1 MYVILCHFC
10 RVKYRKYRRRQA
22 RQFGSPRGG
31 RVAYRQRLRPIAA
44 VAALFAVCG
53 LVESGQAQSNTCTLR
68 PDRYNPSE
76 QVLHCGKELTVQPAP
91 GTDYHPVDAGPG
103 RPPVSVQLD
112 SGALFT
118 TFHPGAKPRD
128 FQILTPQAIASVRG
142 TTWAVEASPSR
153 TSVFVQTGEV
163 TVKRARDAATV
174 VLRQGEAVDVGSDDG
189 PLKVER
195 WPPARV
201 RALLARFGRVA
212 TATPPGTSAVSLN
225 IQHPW
230 VAGRR
235 AGPAA
240 YQSVQSAGWEVEGSG
255 RYVGSWSGFYIGA
268 NGGYGWGDTS
278 YTVISEPTV
287 KLKGGLLGGQIGYN
301 LQFGSWVVGAEG
313 DIDGADLTGWVF
325 DSNAGGPISLKT
337 KELASLR
344 ARLGYLVTS
353 DLLAYGTGGA
363 GWTSTD
369 INANGGTGNISKWGG
384 VAGGG
389 IEYKFY
395 GHWIARA
402 EYLHYFVNGS
412 TTLVDIFNQPWAV
425 NVNSIDVVRAG
436 LSYKF

>member
-1 MYVILCHFC
+1 V
-10 RVKYRKYRRRQA
+10 
-22 RQFGSPRGG
+22 P
-31 RVAYRQRLRPIAA
+31 
-44 VAALFAVCG
+44 
-53 LVESGQAQSNTCTLR
+53 VESGQAQSNACTLR

-118 TFHPGAKPRD
+118 TFHPGAEPHD
-128 FQILTPQAIASVRG
+128 FQILTPLAIASVRG
-142 TTWAVEASPSR
+142 TTWAVEASPGR
-153 TSVFVQTGEV
+153 TSVFVQTGVVE
-163 TVKRARDAATV
+163 VKRAQDGQTV
-174 VLRQGEAVDVGSDDG
+174 VLRQGEAVDVESGDG

-195 WPPARV
+195 WPRARV

-212 TATPPGTSAVSLN
+212 TAAPPGTSAASLN
-225 IQHPW
+225 VQQQKPGLNYRW
-230 VAGRR
+230 GADPAGQR

-240 YQSVQSAGWEVEGSG
+240 YPSVQSA
-255 RYVGSWSGFYIGA
+255 SWSGFYIGA
-268 NGGYGWGDTS
+268 NGGYGRGDTS
-278 YTVISEPTV
+278 YVVIPDPTTV
-287 KLKGGLLGGQIGYN
+287 KLKGGLVGGQIGYN
-301 LQFGSWVVGAEG
+301 WQFGSWVVGAEG
-313 DIDGADLTGWVF
+313 DIDGADLTGF
-325 DSNAGGPISLKT
+325 DSNAQGPISLKT
-337 KELASLR
+337 KELVSLR
-344 ARLGYLVTS
+344 AQFGYLVTS

-369 INANGGTGNISKWGG
+369 INANGGIGNISKWGG

-412 TTLVDIFNQPWAV
+412 TTLVDINNAPWTV
-425 NVNSIDVVRAG
+425 NVNSIDVVRGG